1 MGTVEGRMSLKQ
13 QVVLV
18 LLVFLIDFSS
28 SEQATCNP
36 QNRECSCADTSSRD
50 CEDFFPSER
59 FHVDNIEECMD
70 LCQALNPLRQCEWL
84 LFHYSPAKKELS
96 FIPPYLNCELF
107 APDDASLEQ
116 YVNTCDKQ
124 GQPTR
129 RHDGSCTVNATNP
142 STGECNAGICPS
154 GCAPCDQTDECHRK
168 YHETECG
175 MLSPAIRLEPNVPDF
190 QFCLI
195 TLAHA
200 TALARDFVG
209 DRQFNLGSPRMILTN
224 VLLSLANRQR
234 ATHRIGNA
242 PVQTPLPGTV
252 RTSSHQR
259 GSMWTRLR
267 IAWSCVRR
275 STPLGS
281 VNGCSST
288 T

>member
-1 MGTVEGRMSLKQ
+1 MGVAENMSWKE
-13 QVVLV
+13 VVFISLA
-18 LLVFLIDFSS
+18 LLVDSGLS
-28 SEQATCNP
+28 QLATCNP

-59 FHVDNIEECMD
+59 FHVDNIEDCME
-70 LCQALNPLRQCEWL
+70 LCQALNPLGQCEWL

-142 STGECNAGICPS
+142 STGECNTSICPS
-154 GCAPCDQTDECHRK
+154 GCAPCDETDECHRK

-190 QFCLI
+190 EFCLAMCAG
-195 TLAHA
+195 TQDA
-200 TALARDFVG
+200 TYATWSHLDHTCTCYSSGERLCR
-209 DRQFNLGSPRMILTN
+209 RQAVQFGFSQDDIDQCIAEPGAAEGILVIGGWPSP
-224 VLLSLANRQR
+224 SLALVANKLV
-234 ATHRIGNA
+234 ACY
-242 PVQTPLPGTV
+242 LE
-252 RTSSHQR
+252 
-259 GSMWTRLR
+259 
-267 IAWSCVRR
+267 SCDI
-275 STPLGS
+275 
-281 VNGCSST
+281 
-288 T
+288 